1 LVGDQIDF
9 ISALTKQL
17 PVSRLIFSPIS
28 IWVLFALILLVV
40 IGLPLLFFGL
50 IGAALGNLGFGF
62 WMIVLLIIAIVVG
75 SFINIPLGT
84 LKPKT
89 QKPNDEPAP
98 RKPTGQ
104 YAPSMYDKMYRT
116 DRFEPEPYTSES
128 SGRKTRISI
137 NIGGAVIPILIS
149 VYIILMGAFGTIS
162 TDPWYLAKIAA
173 ALIITTVCVYLAAKP
188 VRGIGIA
195 TPFFIGPI
203 VTLAAALILGGG
215 FGLPAAGIAYVAG
228 TLGTL
233 IGADLLH
240 LKDVPTQ
247 ETSMLSIGGA
257 GTFDGIFLTGIIT
270 ALIASF

>member
-1 LVGDQIDF
+1 
-9 ISALTKQL
+9 
-17 PVSRLIFSPIS
+17 
-28 IWVLFALILLVV
+28 
-40 IGLPLLFFGL
+40 
-50 IGAALGNLGFGF
+50 
-62 WMIVLLIIAIVVG
+62 M
-75 SFINIPLGT
+75 
-84 LKPKT
+84 
-89 QKPNDEPAP
+89 
-98 RKPTGQ
+98 
-104 YAPSMYDKMYRT
+104 
-116 DRFEPEPYTSES
+116 
-128 SGRKTRISI
+128 
-137 NIGGAVIPILIS
+137 
-149 VYIILMGAFGTIS
+149 
-162 TDPWYLAKIAA
+162 
-173 ALIITTVCVYLAAKP
+173 
-188 VRGIGIA
+188 RGIGIA

>member
-1 LVGDQIDF
+1 M
-9 ISALTKQL
+9 
-17 PVSRLIFSPIS
+17 SRLIFSPIS

-62 WMIVLLIIAIVVG
+62 WMIVLLIIAIVIG

-84 LKPKT
+84 LKPKS
-89 QKPNDEPAP
+89 QKQKEEPTP
-98 RKPTGQ
+98 KKPAGQ

-116 DRFEPEPYTSES
+116 DRFEPEPYTTGSETR
-128 SGRKTRISI
+128 GTRISI
-137 NIGGAVIPILIS
+137 NVGGAVIPILIS
-149 VYIILMGAFGTIS
+149 IYIILMGAFGNIS
-162 TDPWYLAKIAA
+162 HDPWYLIKIIAA
-173 ALIITTVCVYLAAKP
+173 LAVTTVCVYLAAKP

-195 TPFFIGPI
+195 TPFFVGPV

-215 FGLPAAGIAYVAG
+215 FGLPAAGIAYVTG

-240 LKDVPTQ
+240 LKDVPGK

>member
-1 LVGDQIDF
+1 LVDDQIAF
-9 ISALTKQL
+9 ISAPTNKI
-17 PVSRLIFSPIS
+17 PVSRIFFSPIS
-28 IWVLFALILLVV
+28 IWVLLALILLVV
-40 IGLPLLFFGL
+40 LGLPLLFFGL

-62 WMIVLLIIAIVVG
+62 WMIVLLIIAIIVG

-84 LKPKT
+84 LKPR
-89 QKPNDEPAP
+89 D
-98 RKPTGQ
+98 RKPKEEPVRRKPAGQ

-116 DRFEPEPYTSES
+116 DRFEPEPYAGDAELQ
-128 SGRKTRISI
+128 RTRIFI
-137 NIGGAVIPILIS
+137 NLGGAVIPILIS
-149 VYIILMGAFGTIS
+149 VYIILMGAFGSIS
-162 TDPWYLAKIAA
+162 PDPWYLVKMIT
-173 ALIITTVCVYLAAKP
+173 ALAVTTLCVYLAAKP
-188 VRGIGIA
+188 VKGIGIA
-195 TPFFIGPI
+195 TPFFVGPA

-240 LKDVPTQ
+240 LKDV
-247 ETSMLSIGGA
+247 SGKGAAMLSIGGA

>member
-1 LVGDQIDF
+1 M
-9 ISALTKQL
+9 
-17 PVSRLIFSPIS
+17 SRLIFSPIS

-89 QKPNDEPAP
+89 QKPKEEPAP

-116 DRFEPEPYTSES
+116 DRFEPEPYASES
-128 SGRKTRISI
+128 SRGTQISI
-137 NIGGAVIPILIS
+137 NVGGAVIPILIS
-149 VYIILMGAFGTIS
+149 IYIILMGAFGTIS
-162 TDPWYLAKIAA
+162 HDPWYLAKIIA
-173 ALIITTVCVYLAAKP
+173 ALAITTICVYLAAKP

-203 VTLAAALILGGG
+203 VTLAAALIFGGG

-247 ETSMLSIGGA
+247 ESSMLSIGGA

>member
-1 LVGDQIDF
+1 MVGDQIDF

-62 WMIVLLIIAIVVG
+62 WMIVLLIIAIFVG

-89 QKPNDEPAP
+89 QKPKEEPAP

-116 DRFEPEPYTSES
+116 DRFETEPYASES
-128 SGRKTRISI
+128 SRGTQISI
-137 NIGGAVIPILIS
+137 NVGGAVIPILIS
-149 VYIILMGAFGTIS
+149 IYIILMGAFGTIS
-162 TDPWYLAKIAA
+162 HDPWYLAKIIA
-173 ALIITTVCVYLAAKP
+173 ALAITTICVYLAAKP

-247 ETSMLSIGGA
+247 ESSMLSIGGA

>member
-1 LVGDQIDF
+1 MGDQIAF
-9 ISALTKQL
+9 ISAPTNKI
-17 PVSRLIFSPIS
+17 PVSRVFFSPIS
-28 IWVLFALILLVV
+28 IWVLLALILVV
-40 IGLPLLFFGL
+40 VLGLPLLFFGL

-62 WMIVLLIIAIVVG
+62 WMIVLLIIAIIVG

-84 LKPKT
+84 LKPRD
-89 QKPNDEPAP
+89 QKPKEEPAK
-98 RKPTGQ
+98 RKPSGQ

-116 DRFEPEPYTSES
+116 DRFEPEPYTGDAERS
-128 SGRKTRISI
+128 STRIFI
-137 NIGGAVIPILIS
+137 NLGGAVIPILIS
-149 VYIILMGAFGTIS
+149 LYIILLGASGSIS
-162 TDPWYLAKIAA
+162 SDPWYQAKMMTALA
-173 ALIITTVCVYLAAKP
+173 ITTVCVYLAAKP

-195 TPFFIGPI
+195 TPFFVGPA

-240 LKDVPTQ
+240 LKDVSDKGAT
-247 ETSMLSIGGA
+247 MLSIGGA

>member
-1 LVGDQIDF
+1 M
-9 ISALTKQL
+9 
-17 PVSRLIFSPIS
+17 SRLIFSPIS
-28 IWVLFALILLVV
+28 IWILLALILLVV

-62 WMIVLLIIAIVVG
+62 WMIVLLIIAIIIG
-75 SFINIPLGT
+75 SFINIPLGN
-84 LKPKT
+84 LKPKV
-89 QKPNDEPAP
+89 QKEKEEPTP

-116 DRFEPEPYTSES
+116 ERFEPEPYIAGVENQ
-128 SGRKTRISI
+128 GTRLSI
-137 NIGGAVIPILIS
+137 NVGGAVIPILIS
-149 VYIILMGAFGTIS
+149 VYIIFMGASGNIS
-162 TDPWYLAKIAA
+162 QDPLYLIKMFS
-173 ALIITTVCVYLAAKP
+173 ALVITTVCVYLAAKP
-188 VRGIGIA
+188 VKGIGIA
-195 TPFFIGPI
+195 TPFFVGPV

-240 LKDVPTQ
+240 LKDVPKKQTP
-247 ETSMLSIGGA
+247 MLSIGGA

>member
-1 LVGDQIDF
+1 M
-9 ISALTKQL
+9 
-17 PVSRLIFSPIS
+17 SRLIFSPIS

-84 LKPKT
+84 LKPKSP
-89 QKPNDEPAP
+89 KPKEEPTT

-116 DRFEPEPYTSES
+116 DRFEPEPYTSGS
-128 SGRKTRISI
+128 SRGTQISI
-137 NIGGAVIPILIS
+137 NVGGAVIPILIS
-149 VYIILMGAFGTIS
+149 MYIILMGAFGTIS
-162 TDPWYLAKIAA
+162 NDPWYLVKMAGG
-173 ALIITTVCVYLAAKP
+173 LIITTVWVYLAAKP

>member
-1 LVGDQIDF
+1 MGDQIAF
-9 ISALTKQL
+9 ISAPTNKI
-17 PVSRLIFSPIS
+17 PVSRVFFSPIS
-28 IWVLFALILLVV
+28 IWVLLALILVV
-40 IGLPLLFFGL
+40 VLGLPLLFFGL

-62 WMIVLLIIAIVVG
+62 WMIVLLIIAIIVG

-84 LKPKT
+84 LKPRD
-89 QKPNDEPAP
+89 QKPKEEPAK
-98 RKPTGQ
+98 RKPSGQ

-116 DRFEPEPYTSES
+116 DRFEPEPYTGDAERS
-128 SGRKTRISI
+128 STRIFI
-137 NIGGAVIPILIS
+137 NLGGAVIPILIS
-149 VYIILMGAFGTIS
+149 LYIILLGSSGSIS
-162 TDPWYLAKIAA
+162 SDPWYPAKMMTALA
-173 ALIITTVCVYLAAKP
+173 ITTVCVYLAAKP

-195 TPFFIGPI
+195 TPFFVGPA

-240 LKDVPTQ
+240 LKDVSDKGAT
-247 ETSMLSIGGA
+247 MLSIGGA

>member
-1 LVGDQIDF
+1 MVGDQIDF

-89 QKPNDEPAP
+89 QKPKEEPAP

-116 DRFEPEPYTSES
+116 DRFEPEPYASES
-128 SGRKTRISI
+128 SRGTQISI
-137 NIGGAVIPILIS
+137 NVGGAVIPILIS
-149 VYIILMGAFGTIS
+149 IYTILMGAFGNITS
-162 TDPWYLAKIAA
+162 DPWYLAKIIA
-173 ALIITTVCVYLAAKP
+173 ALAITTICVYLAAKP

-247 ETSMLSIGGA
+247 ESSMLSIGGA

>member
-1 LVGDQIDF
+1 M
-9 ISALTKQL
+9 
-17 PVSRLIFSPIS
+17 SRLIFSPIS

-62 WMIVLLIIAIVVG
+62 WMIVLLIIAIVFG

-89 QKPNDEPAP
+89 QKPKDETPP

-116 DRFEPEPYTSES
+116 DRFEPEPYASEFS
-128 SGRKTRISI
+128 ARRTQISI
-137 NIGGAVIPILIS
+137 NVGGAVIPNLIS
-149 VYIILMGAFGTIS
+149 IYIIFMGAAGNITN
-162 TDPWYLAKIAA
+162 DPWYLAKIIA
-173 ALIITTVCVYLAAKP
+173 ALAITTICVYLAAKP

-203 VTLAAALILGGG
+203 VTLAAALIFGGG

>member
-1 LVGDQIDF
+1 MDDDQIDF
-9 ISALTKQL
+9 ISALTNKI

-50 IGAALGNLGFGF
+50 IGVALGNLGFGF
-62 WMIVLLIIAIVVG
+62 WMIVILIIAIVVG

-84 LKPKT
+84 LKPKD
-89 QKPNDEPAP
+89 QKPKDEPTP
-98 RKPTGQ
+98 RKPAGQ

-116 DRFEPEPYTSES
+116 DRFEPEPYTTSSEKH
-128 SGRKTRISI
+128 GTRISI
-137 NIGGAVIPILIS
+137 NVGGAVIPILIS
-149 VYIILMGAFGTIS
+149 IYIIFMGAFGNIS
-162 TDPWYLAKIAA
+162 HDPWYLIKMVA
-173 ALIITTVCVYLAAKP
+173 ALAITTICVYLAAKP

-195 TPFFIGPI
+195 TPFFVGPV

-215 FGLPAAGIAYVAG
+215 FGLPAAGIAFVAG

-233 IGADLLH
+233 IGAYLLH
-240 LKDVPTQ
+240 LKDVPGK

>member
-1 LVGDQIDF
+1 M
-9 ISALTKQL
+9 
-17 PVSRLIFSPIS
+17 SRLIFSPIS

>member
-1 LVGDQIDF
+1 MDGDQIDF
-9 ISALTKQL
+9 ISALTNKI
-17 PVSRLIFSPIS
+17 PVTRLIFSPIS
-28 IWVLFALILLVV
+28 IWILLVLILLVV

-84 LKPKT
+84 LKPKN
-89 QKPNDEPAP
+89 QKPKEEPAP

-116 DRFEPEPYTSES
+116 DRFEPEPYTPDFEMR
-128 SGRKTRISI
+128 GTRISI
-137 NIGGAVIPILIS
+137 NVGGAVIPTLIS
-149 VYIILMGAFGTIS
+149 IYIILMGAFGNIS
-162 TDPWYLAKIAA
+162 PDPWYITKIIAA
-173 ALIITTVCVYLAAKP
+173 LLITTICVYLAAKP

-203 VTLAAALILGGG
+203 ITLAAALILGGG

-240 LKDVPTQ
+240 LKDVPGKGAA
-247 ETSMLSIGGA
+247 MLSIGGA

>member
-1 LVGDQIDF
+1 M
-9 ISALTKQL
+9 
-17 PVSRLIFSPIS
+17 
-28 IWVLFALILLVV
+28 ILLVV

-50 IGAALGNLGFGF
+50 IGAALGNMGFGF

-84 LKPKT
+84 LKPKNR
-89 QKPNDEPAP
+89 KPKEEPTP

-104 YAPSMYDKMYRT
+104 YAPSMYYKMYRT
-116 DRFEPEPYTSES
+116 DRFEPEPYTTDSETR
-128 SGRKTRISI
+128 GTRISI
-137 NIGGAVIPILIS
+137 NVGGAVIPILIS
-149 VYIILMGAFGTIS
+149 VYIIFMGAFGTIS
-162 TDPWYLAKIAA
+162 HDPWYLAKMTT
-173 ALIITTVCVYLAAKP
+173 ALVITTICVYLAAKP

-195 TPFFIGPI
+195 TPFFVGQV
-203 VTLAAALILGGG
+203 VTLVAALILGGG
-215 FGLPAAGIAYVAG
+215 FGLPAAGIAFVAG

-240 LKDVPTQ
+240 LKDIPGN

-257 GTFDGIFLTGIIT
+257 GTFDGIFLTGILT

>member
-1 LVGDQIDF
+1 MVGDQIDF

-89 QKPNDEPAP
+89 QKPKDEPAP

-128 SGRKTRISI
+128 SGRKTRKSI
-137 NIGGAVIPILIS
+137 NVGGAVIPILIS
-149 VYIILMGAFGTIS
+149 I
-162 TDPWYLAKIAA
+162 
-173 ALIITTVCVYLAAKP
+173 
-188 VRGIGIA
+188 
-195 TPFFIGPI
+195 
-203 VTLAAALILGGG
+203 
-215 FGLPAAGIAYVAG
+215 
-228 TLGTL
+228 
-233 IGADLLH
+233 
-240 LKDVPTQ
+240 
-247 ETSMLSIGGA
+247 
-257 GTFDGIFLTGIIT
+257 
-270 ALIASF
+270 

>member
-1 LVGDQIDF
+1 M
-9 ISALTKQL
+9 
-17 PVSRLIFSPIS
+17 SRLIFSPIS
-28 IWVLFALILLVV
+28 IWILLALILLVV

-62 WMIVLLIIAIVVG
+62 WMIVLLIIAIIIG
-75 SFINIPLGT
+75 SFINIPLGN

-89 QKPNDEPAP
+89 QQKEEPTP

-116 DRFEPEPYTSES
+116 DRFEPGPYTAGVENQ
-128 SGRKTRISI
+128 GTRLSI
-137 NIGGAVIPILIS
+137 NVGGAVIPILIS
-149 VYIILMGAFGTIS
+149 VYIIFMGASGNIGQ
-162 TDPWYLAKIAA
+162 DPWYLVKMFS
-173 ALIITTVCVYLAAKP
+173 ALAITTVCVYLAAKP
-188 VRGIGIA
+188 VRGIGMA
-195 TPFFIGPI
+195 TPFFVGPV

-240 LKDVPTQ
+240 LKDVPKSQTP
-247 ETSMLSIGGA
+247 MLSIGGA